1 MQINVVFLFVCLFFC
16 CCFFCL
22 ISSSRHTLLVVMRGV
37 FTVYLN
43 ANMVE
48 YSKSK
53 Y

>member
-16 CCFFCL
+16 WFFCL